1 MDFNLSH
8 QACIGCGA
16 CVKDCPS
23 QVLTLLNG
31 KASLVPDRIVQCIE
45 CQHCLAIC
53 PTGALSICGVLP
65 EECLPL
71 ADALPRPEQLEAL
84 IMGRRSIRQ
93 FLPGNLPAEDI
104 SRLIEV
110 TSYAPTGVNSHQVL
124 LTLVDDAAVMEK
136 LRQDLMKDL
145 CALVRAGKLPEN
157 LKFFAHFVKAWEERH
172 LDIVFRGA
180 PHLLLT
186 SIPKSAPCAD
196 QDCLIAMTT
205 FELFAQA
212 LGIGTCWDGI
222 AKWALTALLPR
233 YLERLGIP
241 ESHQF
246 GYAMVFGRPA
256 VRYPRTVKRLKFDV
270 HRVTGF
276 QN

>member
-1 MDFNLSH
+1 MDFNLSN

-23 QVLTLLNG
+23 QVLALANG
-31 KASLVPDRIVQCIE
+31 KAVPVAERVVQCIE

-53 PTGALSICGVLP
+53 PIGALSICGIQP

-71 ADALPRPEQLEAL
+71 AGALPRPEQLEAL
-84 IMGRRSIRQ
+84 IMGRRSIRHFQ
-93 FLPGNLPAEDI
+93 PGNLPPDEI
-104 SRLIEV
+104 RRLIEV

-124 LTLVDDAAVMEK
+124 LTVVDDAAVMEK

-145 CALVRAGKLPEN
+145 IALVRAGKLPEN
-157 LKFFAHFVKAWEERH
+157 LKFFAHFVKAWEERQ

-186 SIPKSAPCAD
+186 SAPTSAPCAE

-205 FELFAQA
+205 FELFAQT

-222 AKWALTALLPR
+222 AKWALTGLLPH

-241 ESHQF
+241 KTHHF

-256 VRYPRTVKRLKFDV
+256 VRYPRTVKRPEFAV
-270 HRVTGF
+270 HRVTGL
-276 QN
+276 